1 VRTGI
6 GLRSEHY
13 QDVIAERPAVG
24 FFEIYSENCFGPGAA
39 PHRYFETIHADYP
52 LSFHGVG
59 MSLGSVDPLNY
70 VNVTNLN
77 YVNVIN
83 HDFDPQTFLSG
94 IPAQLLKEIYLAG
107 HTVNE
112 FEDGAIPAANFTIRA
127 CLNSVVITS
136 DRWWLGARGESAL
149 STPAATGVTACRGC
163 LAALSRG
170 SEPRKGDSEYRVGTW

>member
-1 VRTGI
+1 LIDLVTSATDGFTAQPIPVRTGI

-13 QDVIAERPAVG
+13 QDVIA
-24 FFEIYSENCFGPGAA
+24 GAL
-39 PHRYFETIHADYP
+39 HRYLETRHADYP
-52 LSFHGVG
+52 SSFHGVR
-59 MSLGSVDPLNY
+59 MSLGSVDP
-70 VNVTNLN
+70 LN